1 MGLRQ
6 YQQSGLQYNQYNG
19 QYNVPPGQAAGRV
32 KDNFSIRMLMSCSIV
47 VYNNGGMGLMAVI
60 IRKSCIEDGDVG
72 GFDDGGGVN
81 DGFDADGVYDD
92 VDDADVDL
100 GVNNGF
106 VADDFGDVEV
116 DAGVDASVAGGNHK
130 VERASELRHI
140 FSPGPNTNQQ
150 MVCRM

>member
-32 KDNFSIRMLMSCSIV
+32 KDNFTIRMLMSCSIV
-47 VYNNGGMGLMAVI
+47 VYNDGGMGLMAVM
-60 IRKSCIEDGDVG
+60 IRKSLRMGMLVVLMT
-72 GFDDGGGVN
+72 VN

-92 VDDADVDL
+92 FDDADVDV

-150 MVCRM
+150 MVGRM

>member
-1 MGLRQ
+1 M
-6 YQQSGLQYNQYNG
+6 
-19 QYNVPPGQAAGRV
+19 
-32 KDNFSIRMLMSCSIV
+32 
-47 VYNNGGMGLMAVI
+47 
-60 IRKSCIEDGDVG
+60 
-72 GFDDGGGVN
+72 
-81 DGFDADGVYDD
+81 YDD
-92 VDDADVDL
+92 FDDADVDL

-150 MVCRM
+150 MVCRI